1 MNNDTLKKLAEECIT
16 EDQFAVGAFAA
27 LIVNECLS
35 VIDTLNNDNSAEI
48 KEAIKRHFGLE

>member
-27 LIVNECLS
+27 LIVNECLT
-35 VIDTLNNDNSAEI
+35 VVDTLNNENSAEI
-48 KEAIKRHFGLE
+48 KQAIKNHFGIE